1 MMTKGFFIKVNELK
15 SPRKTQAAIGM
26 KWAGVPVE
34 VSGNWEILYS
44 QTIDGLLGLHQEKF
58 LQRRDA
64 SESLPYLVSSDEM
77 LPACGRMI
85 RFVEITA

>member
-1 MMTKGFFIKVNELK
+1 MTKGFFIKVNEMK
-15 SPRKTQAAIGM
+15 SPRKNQAAIGM

-34 VSGNWEILYS
+34 APRNWEILYS
-44 QTIDGLLGLHQEKF
+44 KTIDELLGLHEEKF
-58 LQRRDA
+58 VQRRDA
-64 SESLPYLVSSDEM
+64 SESLPYLVSSNDA